1 MPEFEDGLSTM
12 TDPRDTE
19 PVEAAEAGKAE
30 AQVSG
35 ERPDPLAEAQRE
47 AAEFKDKALRTL
59 AEMENLRKRTE
70 REVAD
75 ARLYGNASFA
85 RDVLAVADNMQRA
98 LDAIEPELR
107 NDAQMKSLIEGVE
120 LTERELLKVLG
131 KHGVKKFS
139 PDGEKFDPNV
149 HQAMF
154 EMEHAELPPG
164 HVAQVIQAGYML
176 GDRVLRPAMVAIV
189 KAAPKQQAA
198 SANGNSADAG

>member
-1 MPEFEDGLSTM
+1 M

-19 PVEAAEAGKAE
+19 PVEAADAGKAE

-85 RDVLAVADNMQRA
+85 RDVLAVADNFQRA
-98 LDAIEPELR
+98 LDAVAPELR
-107 NDAQMKSLIEGVE
+107 ADEKVKSFIEGIE
-120 LTERELLKVLG
+120 LTERELLKVLA

-139 PDGEKFDPNV
+139 PDGEKFDPNL

>member
-1 MPEFEDGLSTM
+1 M

-19 PVEAAEAGKAE
+19 PVEAADAGKAE

-85 RDVLAVADNMQRA
+85 RDVLAVADNFQRA
-98 LDAIEPELR
+98 LDAVAPELR
-107 NDAQMKSLIEGVE
+107 ADEKVKSFIEGIE

-154 EMEHAELPPG
+154 EMEHPELPPG